1 MIENNTKGSKKSL
14 SQQDRRPQ
22 KINEFAFSDD
32 SQDPE
37 EVSSS
42 SSSEENNENQLL
54 NDVS

>member
-22 KINEFAFSDD
+22 RINEFAFSDD